1 MTLEG
6 KSVAILIAPRGTEE
20 PEFSKPKQ
28 AVEDAGGKVT
38 VVSFESGKA
47 RTVNSDLD
55 EGGSYTIDKTFP
67 RSKPTISTDLLCPEG
82 LSVPTSCAAASRQLV
97 SSGLSSI
104 RRNLLRLYAM
114 HPGH

>member
-38 VVSFESGKA
+38 VVSFEPGKA

-55 EGGSYTIDKTFP
+55 EGGSYTIDKTF
-67 RSKPTISTDLLCPEG
+67 SEVKADDFDGLLFPEG
-82 LSVPTSCAAASRQLV
+82 LSVPTSCAAASRPLV

-104 RRNLLRLYAM
+104 RKNLLRLYAM
-114 HPGH
+114 HLGH